1 MDTAIRRL
9 DKAKVVHAGKACH
22 GSDQADVRAFGRFNR
37 TDAARRAL
45 KRIAREGRKYG
56 VHLALVSQRPAEIDP
71 TIISQCS
78 TFFVMRM
85 TNDADQALL
94 RSAVSEAAANLLGF
108 VPSLGAQEAIGIG
121 EGVPLVARIT
131 FSTLSPSEIP
141 RSDSGARGEAEPTR
155 GPVARSEVVRSAI
168 ERWRRATTSHA
179 SVAAEPE
186 PAPAPQ
192 PVPEA
197 PQVARPL
204 DRGFPS
210 IRR

>member
-1 MDTAIRRL
+1 MIKAI
-9 DKAKVVHAGKACH
+9 
-22 GSDQADVRAFGRFNR
+22 S
-37 TDAARRAL
+37 
-45 KRIAREGRKYG
+45 RIAKEGRKYG
-56 VHLALVSQRPAEIDP
+56 VFLGLVTQRPAELDP

-141 RSDSGARGEAEPTR
+141 RSDSGSRGEAHASNA
-155 GPVARSEVVRSAI
+155 PVDRREVVRSAI

-179 SVAAEPE
+179 AVSAEPE
-186 PAPAPQ
+186 PAP
-192 PVPEA
+192 PVAEPPKIA
-197 PQVARPL
+197 PL